1 MRAADFWDS
10 AMDLETYVEQMTLN
24 QSRFL
29 ENLQQVRL
37 TDEELDR
44 FRNQN
49 LRFLVLTEDFCG
61 DSAQFIPPVGALAE
75 ALENVE
81 IRLLLR
87 DEHRELADNYR
98 RKDGYQAIPVF
109 ILLDDA
115 GAEIGYLVERPERV
129 SQEMAAETRRFAAEH
144 ADLPGIKRA
153 YVNMP
158 EETRAA
164 VKAHNTTWRASN
176 QDDWTR
182 ILLDDLAEIVAR
194 SPVTSGDD

>member
-1 MRAADFWDS
+1 MRAADFWDV
-10 AMDLETYVEQMTLN
+10 ALDLETYVDGMTLN
-24 QSRFL
+24 QDNFR
-29 ENLQQVRL
+29 ENLQRSKL
-37 TDEELDR
+37 SDDELER
-44 FRNQN
+44 FRGQQ

-61 DSAQFIPPVGALAE
+61 DSLQFIPPVGALARG
-75 ALENVE
+75 LDNVD
-81 IRLLLR
+81 IRVLHR
-87 DEHRELADNYR
+87 DQYKELADNYR

-109 ILLDDA
+109 IILNDA
-115 GAEIGYLVERPERV
+115 GDEIGYLVERPERV
-129 SQEMAAETRRFAAEH
+129 SEQMTAETRRFAAEH

-164 VKAHNTTWRASN
+164 VKAHNTSWRASK

-182 ILLDDLAEIVAR
+182 ILLEGLAEIVAR